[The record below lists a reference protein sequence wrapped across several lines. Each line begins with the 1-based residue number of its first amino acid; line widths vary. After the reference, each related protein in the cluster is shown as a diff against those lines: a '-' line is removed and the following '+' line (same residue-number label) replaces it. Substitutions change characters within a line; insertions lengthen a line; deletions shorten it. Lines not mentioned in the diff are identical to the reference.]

1 MKRYTL
7 LYLVITS
14 LILSNS
20 ALIYTN
26 SEQYYAILKYTKDIE
41 ELHKIKDVEIYKNGW
56 LDGSISTFKY
66 QSCDTI
72 DIDSL
77 KEYNIKTFKIRFTR

>member
-1 MKRYTL
+1 MKNKNTYLIIIACFIIGHSSLTYTVFWQF
-7 LYLVITS
+7 Y
-14 LILSNS
+14 NHK
-20 ALIYTN
+20 
-26 SEQYYAILKYTKDIE
+26 KYVKDIE
-41 ELHKIKDVEIYKNGW
+41 ALHKIKDVEIYKNGW